1 MLLHVTSCLMK
12 VRESIIDSSATIIN
26 KPWSGVHAVLFR
38 LAELWLAS
46 CRFTAVEKDAIRPLL
61 EPGHPAII
69 ALWHASLIYTL
80 FCFRR
85 HPAVV
90 MVSGSSDGEWVA
102 RTLNSWGQIPIRGSR
117 HKGGLIAI
125 KEMARIMRQRG
136 CIAGIVADGSKGPA
150 RIAQKGAVVLA
161 RETGVPVVPTG
172 LAARPVFRFKSWDRT
187 ILPFPGSKV
196 AMVYG
201 RPISVPPDAR
211 GIHVEEFRRDLENSL
226 NESTRIAEE
235 IIG

>member
-1 MLLHVTSCLMK
+1 MK
-12 VRESIIDSSATIIN
+12 VRESITDPSTTIVN

-46 CRFTAVEKDAIRPLL
+46 CRFTVVEQDAIRPLL
-61 EPGHPAII
+61 EPGYPAII

-80 FCFRR
+80 FCFRH
-85 HPAVV
+85 HPAVI

-102 RTLNSWGQIPIRGSR
+102 RSLNSWGQIPMRGSK
-117 HKGGLIAI
+117 HKGGLRTV
-125 KEMARIMRQRG
+125 KEMARIMRQQG
-136 CIAGIVADGSKGPA
+136 CNAGIVADGSKGPA

-161 RETGVPVVPTG
+161 KETGAPMVPTG
-172 LAARPVFRFKSWDRT
+172 FAAKPAFRFNSWDRT

-196 AMVYG
+196 VMVYG
-201 RPISVPPDAR
+201 QPISVPPDAR
-211 GIHVEEFRRDLENSL
+211 GIQIEESRKNLEDSL
-226 NESTRIAEE
+226 NEATRLAKE

>member
-1 MLLHVTSCLMK
+1 MK
-12 VRESIIDSSATIIN
+12 VRESITDSSTTIIN
-26 KPWSGVHAVLFR
+26 KPWSGVHAILFR

-46 CRFTAVEKDAIRPLL
+46 CRFTVIEQDAIMPLL
-61 EPGHPAII
+61 DPSAPAII

-80 FCFRR
+80 FCFR
-85 HPAVV
+85 HYPGVI

-102 RTLNSWGQIPIRGSR
+102 RSLNTWGQIPIRGSR
-117 HKGGLIAI
+117 HKGGLRAI
-125 KEMARIMRQRG
+125 REMARIMRQQG

-161 RETGVPVVPTG
+161 RETGAPMVPTG
-172 LAARPVFRFKSWDRT
+172 LAAKPAYRFNSWDRT

-196 AMVYG
+196 VMVYG

-211 GIHVEEFRRDLENSL
+211 GIQVEEFRRNLEDSL
-226 NESTRIAEE
+226 NEATRLAEE